1 MAESVS
7 AITPRRMAPTEDMA
21 PVHTLLKQTFA
32 YMEGRIEPPSS
43 LDRMEAEDLARQAAL
58 AEIWVIDGPE
68 GPLACMILTPQSDTL
83 YLGKL
88 AVAPVARGQGL
99 ARVMVE
105 HSLMRARALG
115 LPSVSLQTRMELVE
129 NHATFVA
136 MGFTMTGTSAHPGF
150 DRPTSVSFTQTA

>member
-1 MAESVS
+1 MAESTS
-7 AITPRRMAPTEDMA
+7 TIIPRRMGPSDDMG

-32 YMEGRIEPPSS
+32 YMEGRIDPPSS
-43 LDRMEAEDLARQAAL
+43 LDRMDATDLARQAVL

-68 GPLACMILTPQSDTL
+68 GPLACMILTPQRDTL

-99 ARVMVE
+99 ARAMVQL
-105 HSLMRARALG
+105 SLARARALG

-136 MGFTMTGTSAHPGF
+136 MGFTMTGTTAHPGF
-150 DRPTSVSFTQTA
+150 DRPTSVSFTQTV